1 MVSFPASRTL
11 LPLQPQRRDEQ
22 EQGKVPSPPAGCRP
36 ASSTSG
42 ARPPQPCIEEQEQQ
56 TTVCAMGEWERR
68 DKVGEKVSGCVSGR
82 ER

>member
-1 MVSFPASRTL
+1 MVSFPASRSL

-22 EQGKVPSPPAGCRP
+22 EQGKVPSPPA
-36 ASSTSG
+36 SSTSG
-42 ARPPQPCIEEQEQQ
+42 ARPPQPCIEEQEQEQQ

-68 DKVGEKVSGCVSGR
+68 DKVGEKVSGCESGR